1 MSSDAGKK
9 PEASGGRAPLT
20 IREVSDRN
28 DPPRGLPG
36 AGGSGSHSDDPRD
49 YYTGGEKRSLSLS
62 SF

>member
-9 PEASGGRAPLT
+9 PEASGGRAPPT
-20 IREVSDRN
+20 IREACDLN
-28 DPPRGLPG
+28 DPPPGLPG